1 MNPEF
6 GAMVTVWADK
16 AEQKSEEVLRAIA
29 EDALARVKELTPVR
43 TGHLRASW
51 SIVLG
56 GEAEYSGN
64 ELAGAAGSV
73 AGNYAASRVST
84 SIGGAAA
91 SKVGGAAFGAA
102 GTFIG
107 ANAAGGQMTIREAIG
122 SAVGELGGRAAG
134 AYIGT
139 AIAPG
144 IGTIVGG
151 FLGGVAGSFGGAA
164 IAGTTVTP
172 KLGQMLIITNSA
184 PYAAAVEYGRQI
196 KKKDGTVTAV
206 EGKHMLA
213 QTVAE
218 MPKIAAAATQ
228 RVTAKND

>member
-16 AEQKSEEVLRAIA
+16 AEKQSEEILRAIA

-56 GEAEYSGN
+56 GEAEDRGN

-73 AGNYAASRVST
+73 VGNVAASRVSS
-84 SIGGAAA
+84 SIGGIAA
-91 SKVGGAAFGAA
+91 SKVGGVAFGTA
-102 GTFIG
+102 GNFIG
-107 ANAAGGQMTIREAIG
+107 ANAAGGQMTIQEALG

-139 AIAPG
+139 LVAPG
-144 IGTIVGG
+144 VGTLVGG
-151 FLGGVAGSFGGAA
+151 FIGGVAGSIGGAA
-164 IAGTTVTP
+164 LAGTTVQP
-172 KLGQMLIITNSA
+172 RLGQMLIITNSA
-184 PYAAAVEYGRQI
+184 PYAASVEYGRQI

-218 MPKIAAAATQ
+218 MPKISAAATQ
-228 RVTAKND
+228 RVMVKQR